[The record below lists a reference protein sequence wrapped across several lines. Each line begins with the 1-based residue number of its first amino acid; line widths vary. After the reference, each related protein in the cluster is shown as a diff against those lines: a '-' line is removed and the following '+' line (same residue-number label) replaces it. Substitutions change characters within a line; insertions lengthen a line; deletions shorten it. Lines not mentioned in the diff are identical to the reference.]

1 MPTPI
6 VKSGNMPGV
15 PTNSPN
21 RSPRLSSMSTITNE
35 IATVIVV
42 KTGYRENTN
51 VNTYPFHLLPKQI
64 ISILPGPMK
73 LTSTSPKMTRLCIWQ
88 WMLESVPRQQTTN
101 NGWWA
106 ILHVRQRT
114 AEGNRRYIVWRQN
127 ITAFP
132 AVLAMLWHV
141 SYALLVSW
149 YYCYED

>member
-42 KTGYRENTN
+42 KTGYRENTS

-73 LTSTSPKMTRLCIWQ
+73 LTSTSPKMSHLYIWQ
-88 WMLESVPRQQTTN
+88 SQREWEPALQTTN
-101 NGWWA
+101 NAWQA
-106 ILHVRQRT
+106 ILHARQRT
-114 AEGNRRYIVWRQN
+114 AEENRRYIVWRQN